1 LFDPALVN
9 EKIDILFENLRHGYL
24 LVNYQKAA

>member
-1 LFDPALVN
+1 VN